1 MDDDDDDDEV
11 DDDEEE
17 IGVDDAL
24 IAFIEQTQVVG
35 DCRSACKFCS
45 RMQQTEWIIE
55 LLLYY
60 RMMFRKRL
68 YIIVN

>member
-24 IAFIEQTQVVG
+24 IAFIEQTPVVG
-35 DCRSACKFCS
+35 VRRSARLQQDAAN
-45 RMQQTEWIIE
+45 RMDHRIASVLQDDVPQEAV
-55 LLLYY
+55 YY
-60 RMMFRKRL
+60 R
-68 YIIVN
+68 